1 MEIIRQAFIFGA
13 LCSAVYLLYRILR
26 TCHQIGQ
33 MVEAAIN
40 EFTMKL
46 TEGETSEKQTI

>member
-1 MEIIRQAFIFGA
+1 MEIIQASIFGA

-40 EFTMKL
+40 EFYN
-46 TEGETSEKQTI
+46 EIDRRRNQ

>member
-1 MEIIRQAFIFGA
+1 MMEIIRQAFIFGA
-13 LCSAVYLLYRILR
+13 LCSEVYLLYRILR

-40 EFTMKL
+40 EFYN
-46 TEGETSEKQTI
+46 EIDRRRNQ